1 MDERDTRAVVEALLR
16 DHGTTYAEDAGI
28 RLRDKPSPL
37 WQLLVLSLLLS
48 ARIGSGI
55 AVAAARELF
64 EAGYRTPRKMAEAS
78 WQDRVDAL
86 GRGHYR
92 RYDERTATMLG
103 EVAQAVLD
111 DYRGDLRRLH
121 EQVEDVAGLE
131 NALQQFKG
139 IGPAGAS
146 IFCREVQ
153 GVWPDVAPYVDD
165 VAARGAKRLGL
176 PTAADELAGLVA
188 RDDLPRL
195 VAACVR
201 ASLDE
206 DLAEDVRDRA
216 DS

>member
-1 MDERDTRAVVEALLR
+1 VEALLR
-16 DHGTTYAEDAGI
+16 DHGTTYAEDAGF